1 MLKQRVMTAL
11 ILAPLTLWG
20 LFGLSAEHFIW
31 FISAVVLVASWEWA
45 DLSGSTTTG
54 RVLYPAAIAL
64 LLYGLEQVRTADLDL
79 AILLFAAVGWLV
91 ALYWVSCYP
100 KTPIW
105 SSTSARLLMGIAVL
119 IPCWVG
125 FVELRTSFWLGKDEL
140 LYVLLLV
147 WTADVG
153 AYFFGRR
160 YGNKKL
166 APKVSPGKSW
176 AGVYGGLFATAVL
189 ALVAA
194 LYWQLTALQGLTL
207 VLVTLVVTAVSVLGD
222 LLESMVKRHRGLK
235 DSSQLLPGH
244 GGVMDRIDSLTAA
257 VPVFVLSL
265 KLTGLTL

>member
-1 MLKQRVMTAL
+1 MLKQRVITAL

-31 FISAVVLVASWEWA
+31 FISAVVLIASWEWA
-45 DLSGSTTTG
+45 NLSGSSSLG
-54 RVLYPAAIAL
+54 RVLYPAAIAV

-79 AILLFAAVGWLV
+79 NILILAAVGWTV

-100 KTPIW
+100 KTSLW
-105 SSTSARLLMGIAVL
+105 SSTQARLLMGLVVL

-125 FVELRTSFWLGKDEL
+125 FVELRTNFWFGKDEL

-153 AYFFGRR
+153 AYFSGRR

-176 AGVYGGLFATAVL
+176 AGVYGGLLATTLL

-194 LYWQLTALQGLTL
+194 GYWQLNLNNTLTL
-207 VLVTLVVTAVSVLGD
+207 VLITLVVTAVSVLGD

-257 VPVFVLSL
+257 VPIFVLSL

>member
-1 MLKQRVMTAL
+1 MLKQRVITAL

-31 FISAVVLVASWEWA
+31 FISAVVLIASWEWA
-45 DLSGSTTTG
+45 DLSGSSTLG
-54 RVLYPAAIAL
+54 RVLYPAAMGL
-64 LLYGLEQVRTADLDL
+64 MLYGLEQVRTPELDL
-79 AILLFAAVGWLV
+79 NILIFAALGWAA
-91 ALYWVSCYP
+91 ALYAVSCYP
-100 KTPIW
+100 KTPFW
-105 SSTSARLLMGIAVL
+105 SSTSARLLMGLAVL

-176 AGVYGGLFATAVL
+176 AGVYGGLFATSVL
-189 ALVAA
+189 ALFAS
-194 LYWQLTALQGLTL
+194 LYWQLSVLNTLTL
-207 VLVTLVVTAVSVLGD
+207 ILITLVVTAVSVLGD

-235 DSSQLLPGH
+235 DSSHLLPGH

-257 VPVFVLSL
+257 APIFVLSL